1 LKSFALLLVIVA
13 LSACSKPAESGA
25 AAAAKDPFVQKLN
38 SLPESERAE
47 YARTHAEEAMRS
59 AGTTPK

>member
-1 LKSFALLLVIVA
+1 M
-13 LSACSKPAESGA
+13 PAESGA
-25 AAAAKDPFVQKLN
+25 SAAAVQDPFVQKLN